1 MKKIAAVIGL
11 IVFLAGP
18 AFAQSAKVD
27 PATDAA
33 VRKLFVSTNY
43 RTVMLNAMAQMTKSM
58 PAMIRASVTRSI
70 EADTRLNN
78 VQQKQ
83 AMMEAEMMMPKVMAA
98 ADRVLTD
105 PALIDEMIDEM
116 IPLYARTY
124 TVGELEQVSA
134 FYASPTGKKTLETM
148 PQMMA
153 AGMEIGQRIVTPRLQ
168 KVMAEVMPARPK

>member
-27 PATDAA
+27 PAADAA
-33 VRKLFVSTNY
+33 VRKLFVSMNY

-58 PAMIRASVTRSI
+58 PAAIRASAARSI
-70 EADTRLNN
+70 EADPRLNN

-83 AMMEAEMMMPKVMAA
+83 AMMEVEMIMPKAMAA
-98 ADRVLTD
+98 AERVLTD
-105 PALIDEMIDEM
+105 PALIDEVIDEM

-124 TVGELEQVSA
+124 TVGEIEQVAA
-134 FYASPTGKKTLETM
+134 FYSSPVGKKMLDTM

-153 AGMEIGQRIVTPRLQ
+153 AGMEIGQRIVTPRMQ
-168 KVMAEVMPARPK
+168 KVMAEVMAPRPK